1 MATSRVTPTL
11 PATETDGIYGHDP
24 NFDDVPGG
32 NYAID
37 DSSPGYRNGFA
48 PALIGGDFSGA
59 CYWNRPSIGAFE
71 HVPVGYVDNDPGGAC
86 SGLTPCYY
94 SLADAAG
101 AAGGDPML
109 LYVEAGAYGDANL
122 SSCDELLL
130 SGGWSDDYA
139 SQADRSHYTSLT
151 VKACLLALQKV
162 TLE

>member
-1 MATSRVTPTL
+1 
-11 PATETDGIYGHDP
+11 
-24 NFDDVPGG
+24 
-32 NYAID
+32 
-37 DSSPGYRNGFA
+37 
-48 PALIGGDFSGA
+48 
-59 CYWNRPSIGAFE
+59 
-71 HVPVGYVDNDPGGAC
+71 
-86 SGLTPCYY
+86 
-94 SLADAAG
+94 
-101 AAGGDPML
+101 ML